1 MTGKAGG
8 RVKTMKHRVM
18 VEVGKKKRF
27 LGIPYTVTEK
37 QKIEVDG
44 KNYRKMK
51 REERERKQ
59 AKTDR
64 LAEMAVV
71 GEYLMWEE
79 ELADWLD
86 R

>member
-1 MTGKAGG
+1 
-8 RVKTMKHRVM
+8 MKHRVAVK
-18 VEVGKKKRF
+18 VERKKHF

-44 KNYRKMK
+44 KTYRKMN
-51 REERERKQ
+51 REEQESKQ
-59 AKTDR
+59 AEADR

>member
-1 MTGKAGG
+1 
-8 RVKTMKHRVM
+8 MKHRVT
-18 VEVGKKKRF
+18 VEVEKKKHF

-44 KNYRKMK
+44 KTYRKMK
-51 REERERKQ
+51 WEEREREQ
-59 AKTDR
+59 AEENR